1 MIYQMHRGR
10 RPDVLV
16 VGAGPT
22 GLFLAF
28 TLTRQGASV
37 RLIDRHAG
45 PARESRA
52 MGVQARTLEF
62 YRMAGIDDEAITLG
76 VRTGEAHVWVEEQE
90 RASFSLSEM
99 GHGRSPYPFLLT
111 LAQDVHE
118 RFLIKRLATLGVVP
132 EWGTELVGL
141 DQNDSEVLAKLRHAD
156 GGLERLTVPWLIGC
170 DGAGSFVREA
180 LDIGFAGGTSEGLF
194 FVADVKTERP
204 NDDVHVG
211 IGAETLAT
219 MMPVRTSGMQ
229 RLIGIVP
236 DAAARRGDVT
246 FADVGPRAA
255 QLLGTDVQE
264 VNWFSTY
271 KVHHRVADQFR
282 AGRCF
287 IAGDAGHIHS
297 PVGGQGMNTGLGDAM
312 NLGWKLGHVIN
323 GAAGTR
329 ILDTYEPER
338 IAFARGLIASTD
350 ATFQKMVADGWT
362 ARQLRLRVAPFLIR
376 VMTRFAITARKL
388 FDNVSQVRLTYRDSA
403 LGEGRAGRIHAGDRL
418 PWVAAH
424 DTHAGLDGRH
434 WTAHAVG
441 QLDPSA
447 STELRD
453 SGVPVR
459 IWPEDAAMRKAGY
472 RAGALYLVR
481 PDGHVGL
488 VDLKPSARSLKAYL
502 EHHELVPA
510 KVSSMSE
517 VQP

>member
-1 MIYQMHRGR
+1 MIHQVHQPRQT
-10 RPDVLV
+10 DVLV

-22 GLFLAF
+22 GLFLALN
-28 TLTRQGASV
+28 LTRQGAAV
-37 RLIDRHAG
+37 RLVDRHAG

-62 YRMAGIDDEAITLG
+62 YRMAGIDDEAMSLG
-76 VRTGEAHVWVEEQE
+76 VRTGDAHVWVEGKE

-99 GHGRSPYPFLLT
+99 GHGQSPYPFLLT

-118 RFLIKRLATLGVVP
+118 RLLVARLAALGVVP

-141 DQNDSEVLAKLRHAD
+141 DQTDGEVVAQLRHPD
-156 GGLERLTVPWLIGC
+156 GGHERLTVPWLVGC
-170 DGAGSFVREA
+170 DGARSFVRDA
-180 LDIGFAGGTSEGLF
+180 LGIGFAGGTSEGLF
-194 FVADVKTERP
+194 FVADVKTAEP
-204 NDDVHVG
+204 DDDVHVG
-211 IGAETLAT
+211 IGAETLST

-236 DAAARRGDVT
+236 RDAARRGDVT
-246 FADVGPRAA
+246 FGDVGPRAA
-255 QLLGTDVQE
+255 QLLGTQVQE

-271 KVHHRVADQFR
+271 KVHHRVADRFR

-312 NLGWKLGHVIN
+312 NLGWKLGHVIK
-323 GAAGTR
+323 GAAGPG

-338 IAFARGLIASTD
+338 IAFARALISSTD

-362 ARQLRLRVAPFLIR
+362 ARQLRLRVAPVLIR

-388 FDNVSQVRLTYRDSA
+388 FENVSQVRLTYRGSA

-441 QLDPSA
+441 HLDPSA
-447 STELRD
+447 SLGLTEA
-453 SGVPVR
+453 GIAVR
-459 IWPEDAAMRKAGY
+459 IWPDDAAMRKAGY

-488 VDLKPSARSLKAYL
+488 VDPAPGARSVTAYL
-502 EHHELVPA
+502 AQRDLDPA
-510 KVSSMSE
+510 KAGSVTE
-517 VQP
+517 VRS

>member
-1 MIYQMHRGR
+1 MHQVN
-10 RPDVLV
+10 RPQQTDVLV

-28 TLTRQGASV
+28 MLTRQGASV

-62 YRMAGIDDEAITLG
+62 YRMAGIDDEAISLG
-76 VRTGEAHVWVEEQE
+76 FRTGDAHVWVEGKE

-118 RFLIKRLATLGVVP
+118 RFLVERLAALGVVP
-132 EWGTELVGL
+132 EWGTELVEL
-141 DQNDSEVLAKLRHAD
+141 DQTDTEVVAKIRHAD
-156 GGLERLTVPWLIGC
+156 GGHEGLTVPWLVGC
-170 DGAGSFVREA
+170 DGARSFVREA
-180 LDIGFAGGTSEGLF
+180 LGIGFAGGTSEGLF
-194 FVADVKTERP
+194 FVADVKTEQP

-211 IGAETLAT
+211 IGAETLST

-236 DAAARRGDVT
+236 HAAARRGDVT
-246 FADVGPRAA
+246 FGDVGPRAA
-255 QLLGTDVQE
+255 QLLGTDIQE

-271 KVHHRVADQFR
+271 KVHHRVADRFR

-323 GAAGTR
+323 GAASPK

-338 IAFARGLIASTD
+338 IAFARALIASTD
-350 ATFQKMVADGWT
+350 ATFQKMVADSWT
-362 ARQLRLRVAPFLIR
+362 ARQLRLRVAPLLIR
-376 VMTRFAITARKL
+376 LMTRFAITGRKL
-388 FDNVSQVRLTYRDSA
+388 FENVSQVRLTYRDSA
-403 LGEGRAGRIHAGDRL
+403 LGQGRAGRIHAGDRF

-424 DTHAGLDGRH
+424 DTHAGLDGRQ
-434 WTAHAVG
+434 WTAHGVG

-447 STELRD
+447 STELKEA
-453 SGVPVR
+453 GITVR
-459 IWPEDAAMRKAGY
+459 IWPDDVAMRKAGFI
-472 RAGALYLVR
+472 GGSLYLVR

-488 VDLKPSARSLKAYL
+488 ADLKPSARSVKAYL
-502 EHHELVPA
+502 AHHELDPA
-510 KVSSMSE
+510 KATSMNK
-517 VQP
+517 VRP